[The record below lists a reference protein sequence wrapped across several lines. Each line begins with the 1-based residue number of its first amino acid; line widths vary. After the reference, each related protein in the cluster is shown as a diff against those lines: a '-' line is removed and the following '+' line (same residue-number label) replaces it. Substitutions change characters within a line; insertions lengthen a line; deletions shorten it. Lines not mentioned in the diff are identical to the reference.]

1 MSSSPQLLIF
11 DVNETLLDTKA
22 VQTAINKEIGNSE
35 AAGKWFQS
43 LLHYSLVE
51 TVSGDFADFSLIADA
66 CLEMTAENYG
76 KALSAEKREIIL
88 SEFKKLSPHSEVFE
102 GLQRLKNAGFIIVAL
117 SNGTLETINEQ
128 LKSAGISQ
136 LFDRIFS
143 IQSVGKFK
151 PHPSTYAYVLD
162 KMEISAD
169 KALMIAAHPWD
180 LLGAARAG
188 LQTAFIK
195 RAGKSDYPLSPK
207 NDFVAEDLLQLSN
220 QLIH

>member
-1 MSSSPQLLIF
+1 MPTSPQLLIF

-22 VQTAINKEIGNSE
+22 VTTAINKEIGNDE
-35 AAGKWFQS
+35 AADKWFQS

-51 TVSGDFADFSLIADA
+51 TVTGDFADFSKIADA
-66 CLEMTAENYG
+66 CLEMTANNYG
-76 KALSAEKREIIL
+76 KDLSPKTRETIL
-88 SEFKKLSPHSEVFE
+88 SEFKKLSPHTDVSE
-102 GLQRLKNAGFIIVAL
+102 GLQRLKNAGFILVAL
-117 SNGTLETINEQ
+117 SNGTLEAVNEQ

-162 KMEISAD
+162 KMEISSD
-169 KALMIAAHPWD
+169 KAVMIAAHPWD
-180 LLGAARAG
+180 LVGAARAG

-195 RAGKSDYPLSPK
+195 RSGKSNYPLSPQ
-207 NDFVAEDLLQLSN
+207 NEFVAEDLIQLSD

>member
-22 VQTAINKEIGNSE
+22 VQTAINKEIGNPE

-51 TVSGDFADFSLIADA
+51 TVSGDFADFSQIADA
-66 CLEMTAENYG
+66 CLEMTAENYD

-88 SEFKKLSPHSEVFE
+88 SEFKKLSSHEEVFE

-117 SNGTLETINEQ
+117 SNGTLETVNEQ
-128 LKSAGISQ
+128 LKFAGISP

-195 RAGKSDYPLSPK
+195 RVGKSNYPLSSK
-207 NDFVAEDLLQLSN
+207 NDFVAEDLMELSN